1 MNASGPGWL
10 ILSEAYYPG
19 WVAHVDGTA
28 VKIEQIGGW
37 FRGLLLPPG
46 SHQVDLEFS
55 PPVLWIGLVITALT
69 ILGQVS
75 RGEWRWV
82 TVFIIVALFLLLL
95 PYALAASQEGTQWK
109 FSGFLIG
116 VEDGNSYIAK
126 MQQGSEGAWLY
137 RLAYTTEPQHGAL
150 IYLPYLLLG
159 KLASPAAR
167 HLQLVI
173 LFHLARL
180 AAAAGMIFV
189 TYRFLATFVEDVW
202 LRRLGLL
209 LATLGGGLGWVQL
222 ASGSMNSWTSM
233 PLEFYSPESF
243 GFLEAFTALHL
254 AAARALLLLSLI
266 FFLQG
271 ALSSDRLGGWKAG
284 AALLG
289 AWLFQPLTVPIAW
302 AVMAAYVVLT
312 SIADRLGLLRRG
324 PTPGSSELPVRASPT
339 QQAFGQ
345 AIRAVSL
352 SFLPVAY
359 SAITF
364 NLDPV
369 LRQWT
374 AQNLLPSPPISN
386 YLISY
391 SLLLLFG
398 IAGIGAVVR
407 HRQASG
413 TLLLGWLLA
422 FPALVYFPIN
432 LQRRLADGFFCALLA
447 LALAGYELLER
458 RLPRWGPGLFRV
470 LLVTLSLPSTVLT
483 YVGSIH
489 EALQPALP
497 QFLPSAEV
505 GIFDWLDQNA
515 SPRSVVLCSFETGNA
530 VPAYTDL
537 IPYIGLGPETLH
549 LQDKL
554 KSVNAFFDPGSVES
568 TRQQILDT
576 TRAGWII
583 LEPSEHSR
591 SLEDDLAHLS
601 GVTRRIQA
609 SGWEVYQVKAPA
621 DP

>member
-1 MNASGPGWL
+1 M
-10 ILSEAYYPG
+10 
-19 WVAHVDGTA
+19 
-28 VKIEQIGGW
+28 
-37 FRGLLLPPG
+37 
-46 SHQVDLEFS
+46 
-55 PPVLWIGLVITALT
+55 
-69 ILGQVS
+69 GQVS

-243 GFLEAFTALHL
+243 GFLEAFTAPHL
-254 AAARALLLLSLI
+254 AAARALLLLSLV

-271 ALSSDRLGGWKAG
+271 SLSSDPLGGWKAG

-302 AVMAAYVVLT
+302 VVMAAYVVLT
-312 SIADRLGLLRRG
+312 AIASHTGRIRRRA
-324 PTPGSSELPVRASPT
+324 TPGSSEVLVRPSHT
-339 QQAFGQ
+339 QRALGQ
-345 AIRAVSL
+345 AVRAVSL

-359 SAITF
+359 SAVTF
-364 NLDPV
+364 NLDPI

-374 AQNLLPSPPISN
+374 AQNLLPSPPITE

-391 SLLLLFG
+391 SLLLLLA
-398 IAGIGAVVR
+398 IAGICAVVR

-413 TLLLGWLLA
+413 VLLIGWLVA

-447 LALAGYELLER
+447 LALGGYEFLER

-470 LLVTLSLPSTVLT
+470 LLVTLCLPSTVLM

-489 EALQPALP
+489 EALQPAPP
-497 QFLPSAEV
+497 QFLPAAEV
-505 GIFDWLDQNA
+505 GIFDWLNHNA
-515 SPRSVVLCSFETGNA
+515 DPRSVVLCSFDTGNA
-530 VPAYTDL
+530 LPAYTDL
-537 IPYIGLGPETLH
+537 TPYIGLGPETLH
-549 LQDKL
+549 LQDKQ
-554 KSVNAFFDPGSVES
+554 KSVNAFFDPGSADS
-568 TRQQILDT
+568 ARQEILNT

-583 LEPSEHSR
+583 LGPSGSLPL
-591 SLEDDLAHLS
+591 LEDDIAHLS
-601 GVTRRIQA
+601 GVTLRIQA